1 MAEASGNSLH
11 SEYIRDVSGDKL
23 KKAEEARDA
32 AVQILTDA
40 LEKGLY
46 GDPVSFHYTCSKPI
60 DSYKFF
66 CIPTQAFLRDLLH
79 TMQKVD
85 FKEDQNPDPEES
97 ETVAYV
103 YTNAFTVY
111 LCEKFWGAPDHL
123 CFDSKPGTLIH
134 EVSHLLGTDDVVY
147 ERMEV
152 ELYED
157 HGTLMGRS
165 QSILGEDEKL
175 HYREDV
181 TQINANSLEYEF
193 EMVLNHK
200 GGYMEGRYTC
210 CGETKEHSVCKSQ
223 TTGHEVE
230 MVCNHKE
237 DYREGRYTCC
247 GKTEKNSFCSRKSPG
262 REVEMVRKH
271 EGDYVEGW
279 YPCCG
284 QTKEHPLCRNQSTG
298 HYDLHKRFPYR
309 KAEMERR
316 LCGHNSSQRS
326 GEAPPAGVLKYAKI
340 KNHACRVTYA

>member
-1 MAEASGNSLH
+1 MAEASGNPLQSG
-11 SEYIRDVSGDKL
+11 YIRDVSGDKL

-85 FKEDQNPDPEES
+85 FKEDQNPGKKYI
-97 ETVAYV
+97 VAYV

-134 EVSHLLGTDDVVY
+134 EVSHLLGTEDFMYVP
-147 ERMEV
+147 MEV

-165 QSILGEDEKL
+165 QSIWCEDDER

-223 TTGHEVE
+223 STGHEVE
-230 MVCNHKE
+230 MVFNHKGH
-237 DYREGRYTCC
+237 YMSSRYACC
-247 GKTEKNSFCSRKSPG
+247 GETEKDSFCSG
-262 REVEMVRKH
+262 
-271 EGDYVEGW
+271 
-279 YPCCG
+279 
-284 QTKEHPLCRNQSTG
+284 
-298 HYDLHKRFPYR
+298 
-309 KAEMERR
+309 
-316 LCGHNSSQRS
+316 
-326 GEAPPAGVLKYAKI
+326 
-340 KNHACRVTYA
+340 